1 VDWGITTVK
10 DVVEVL
16 AYLVQLVA
24 ALALITAIFTYLAHR
39 NQLRFDVIT
48 NCVERFQEIIPNMG
62 STDAQE
68 AERAKRRYVDLCN
81 EQLFYFG
88 EKYLPDEVVE
98 EWLDGMID
106 YLPQLDR
113 EGKAHPQSWQNR
125 MVEPELLDGY
135 PRIETAFTVDE
146 PYDLES
152 RVKRGKL
159 IEHLR
164 GKVQKRSRLWRRN
177 FGPRSRK
184 DQ

>member
-1 VDWGITTVK
+1 MDWGITTVK

-24 ALALITAIFTYLAHR
+24 ALALITAILTYLAHR

-48 NCVERFQEIIPNMG
+48 NCVERFQKIVPNME
-62 STDAQE
+62 SADAQE
-68 AERAKRRYVDLCN
+68 AKRAKRQYVDLCN

-106 YLPQLDR
+106 YLPQLDG
-113 EGKAHPQSWQNR
+113 EGKAHLKSWRNG
-125 MVEPELLDGY
+125 MTEPKMLKGY
-135 PRIETAFTVDE
+135 PRIEDAFTVDE
-146 PYDLES
+146 PCDLGS
-152 RVKRGKL
+152 RGERDEL

-164 GKVQKRSRLWRRN
+164 GKVQKRSKLWRR
-177 FGPRSRK
+177 FF
-184 DQ
+184 